1 MKNILGVVSMAV
13 LLSACG
19 GSGSQTSDN
28 VSGGETSTALLG
40 AAFPDSVD
48 TNTLVV
54 DRDFG
59 FKTSRTIDISFD
71 IEDARTED
79 ATVSICTEYKTVDD
93 DFDINFDS
101 CTVNG
106 VLQSGVFEH
115 SMEVTID
122 KTSVVAA
129 VFFQNA
135 QIAPLF
141 SEFSVNESLRTKGY
155 GQTQTIVWH
164 QL

>member
-19 GSGSQTSDN
+19 GSGTQTSDN
-28 VSGGETSTALLG
+28 GSSGGSDNLLLG
-40 AAFPDSVD
+40 AAFPDAVNTD
-48 TNTLVV
+48 TLVV

-79 ATVSICTEYKTVDD
+79 ATVSICTEYETVDVE
-93 DFDINFDS
+93 FDINFDS

-122 KTSVVAA
+122 KSSVVAA

-135 QIAPLF
+135 EKAPLF
-141 SEFSVNESLRTKGY
+141 SEFTVNESLRSKGV
-155 GQTQTIVWH
+155 GSTQTIVWH
-164 QL
+164 